1 MKKQEVCYFLRSV
14 RGGGIKMGSLLEIH
28 RSNSEWLKSY
38 VCPDGFKLDSVRYQI
53 GASFEMRHEHFD
65 TFRAHAHAMEIMTGD
80 DAGHLL
86 LAEDMDAIN
95 AGYYCKFEREADG
108 TVSLYSRT
116 PGFCE
121 KVPFSNICDYFRK
134 PVYRRSSHV

>member
-14 RGGGIKMGSLLEIH
+14 WGGGIKMGSWFEIH
-28 RSNSEWLKSY
+28 RSNVERLKSY
-38 VCPDGFKLDSVRYQI
+38 VYPDGFKLDSVRYQI
-53 GASFEMRHEHFD
+53 GVSFEMRHEHFD
-65 TFRAHAHAMEIMTGD
+65 TFRAYAHAMEIMTSD
-80 DAGHLL
+80 DVEYLL

-95 AGYYCKFEREADG
+95 AGYYYKFEREAAG
-108 TVSLYSRT
+108 TISLYSHT
-116 PGFCE
+116 PSFCE